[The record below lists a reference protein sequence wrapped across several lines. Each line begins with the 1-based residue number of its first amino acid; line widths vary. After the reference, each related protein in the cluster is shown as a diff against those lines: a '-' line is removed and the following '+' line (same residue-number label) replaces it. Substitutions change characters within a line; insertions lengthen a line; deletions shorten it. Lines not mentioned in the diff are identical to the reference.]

1 MKVIIIAAIAENG
14 IIGDSQKGLPW
25 HLPEEFKHFKA
36 TTLGSPIIMGKKTFL
51 ELGKPLKGRLNIVLS
66 REARAADLPSEVLQ
80 FATPAAAI
88 RHCRESG
95 SEKAFIIGGAQVYAA
110 AIPLATDMILSYLK
124 FPAQGDIHFPD
135 FPLDSWKLEAKED
148 REQFSIH
155 YYSRKQ

>member
-25 HLPEEFKHFKA
+25 HLPGEFKHFKA

-51 ELGKPLKGRLNIVLS
+51 ELGKPLKERLNIVLS
-66 REARAADLPSEVLQ
+66 REARTADLPADVLQ
-80 FATPAAAI
+80 FATPEAAI
-88 RHCRESG
+88 AHCRDAG
-95 SEKAFIIGGAQVYAA
+95 NEKVFIIGGAQIYTV
-110 AIPLATDMILSYLK
+110 AIPLATDMILSYLT

-135 FPLDSWKLEAKED
+135 FSAEEWKLDTKED